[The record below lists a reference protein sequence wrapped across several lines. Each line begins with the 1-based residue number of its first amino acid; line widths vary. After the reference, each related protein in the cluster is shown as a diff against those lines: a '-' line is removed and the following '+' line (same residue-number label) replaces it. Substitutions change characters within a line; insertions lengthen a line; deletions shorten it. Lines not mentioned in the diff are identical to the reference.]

1 MNLRKLI
8 NKDSLYEEYINIL
21 NGVLKLS
28 KREVEVLALILKAD
42 TNGVGE
48 DINSKLIRIGI
59 TKTLGISEPNL
70 SKYLNTFKAK
80 GIIIKEN
87 GNWVVNNNIRPI
99 VTSGILELIFTLEID
114 EGIKKDND
122 NSTSGMVV
130 SDEF

>member
-8 NKDSLYEEYINIL
+8 NKNSLYEEYINIL

-28 KREVEVLALILKAD
+28 KRETEVLALILKAD
-42 TNGVGE
+42 ANGVGE

-70 SKYLNTFKAK
+70 SKYLNTFKTK
-80 GIIIKEN
+80 GIIIKEA
-87 GNWVVNNNIRPI
+87 GNWVVNNNVRPVI
-99 VTSGILELIFTLEID
+99 TGGILELIFTLEID
-114 EGIKKDND
+114 EGIKKSND

-130 SDEF
+130 DNEF